1 LILRRIGMSEA
12 QRIFDEAF
20 AKPRD
25 PRSAEYKLGVL
36 GTLRIRVDGEECTC
50 PYRAGTAESDAY
62 WAGAAEGLRLS
73 RIVTADAVYAE
84 QTSNV
89 YAEQEA

>member
-1 LILRRIGMSEA
+1 MSRA
-12 QRIFDEAF
+12 KKIYDEAF
-20 AKPRD
+20 AQPRD
-25 PRSAEYKLGVL
+25 PRSPEYKLGVL
-36 GTLRIRVDGEECTC
+36 GTLSRRVDGEECTC

-84 QTSNV
+84 QAQSA
-89 YAEQEA
+89 YQEI